1 MRVTSEVPGPVQ
13 DARWEGR
20 STAVGLLRELLT
32 PCAPSGMLRL
42 VVQRLSLVEHGR
54 PAGEHEVISSVA
66 DVDGN
71 LVAVPLRES
80 VRADRDRAD
89 AVDAAIAKLR
99 QDLAADGLIDV
110 AGLEVIIDAD
120 GTEQVRIARDLT
132 VAPRDLRD
140 GDPFDAVHDG
150 DHHIAR
156 HAPVLEDLRDR
167 LAEQSTS
174 TLRRAWESLQDVL
187 RRLR

>member
-1 MRVTSEVPGPVQ
+1 MQ
-13 DARWEGR
+13 DAVWQGR
-20 STAVGLLRELLT
+20 SASVARLREVLI

-42 VVQRLSLVEHGR
+42 VVQRLALTEKGT

-80 VRADRDRAD
+80 VRADRGRAH
-89 AVDAAIAKLR
+89 AIDAAIAQLR
-99 QDLAADGLIDV
+99 QDLVADGTGDV
-110 AGLEVIIDAD
+110 DSLEIIVDAD
-120 GTEQVRIARDLT
+120 GTEQVRIARDLE
-132 VAPRDLRD
+132 VSPRDLYD
-140 GDPFDAVHDG
+140 GDPSDVVHDG

-156 HAPVLEDLRDR
+156 HAPALEDLRDR
-167 LAEQSTS
+167 LAEQSS
-174 TLRRAWESLQDVL
+174 SPLRRVWDSFQDLL

>member
-1 MRVTSEVPGPVQ
+1 MTSEEPGPVQ
-13 DARWEGR
+13 HAPWQGR
-20 STAVGLLRELLT
+20 SVAVAQLRELLT

-80 VRADRDRAD
+80 VRADRGRAD
-89 AVDAAIAKLR
+89 AVDAAIAQLR

-110 AGLEVIIDAD
+110 SGLEVIIDAD
-120 GTEQVRIARDLT
+120 GTEQVRIARDLE
-132 VAPRDLRD
+132 VAPSDLHD
-140 GDPFDAVHDG
+140 GDPFDTVHDG
-150 DHHIAR
+150 DHHITR
-156 HAPVLEDLRDR
+156 HAPALEDLRDR

-174 TLRRAWESLQDVL
+174 PLRRAWESLQDVL